1 MTTVITAKHK
11 ATGKITFR
19 AREYRKL
26 TQKQINKILAQWHIN
41 KDKEEVEVIYV

>member
-1 MTTVITAKHK
+1 MITTITARHK

-26 TQKQINKILAQWHIN
+26 TQKQINKILAQWRIN
-41 KDKEEVEVIYV
+41 KNIEDVEVCVK

>member
-1 MTTVITAKHK
+1 MTTIITAKHK

-26 TQKQINKILAQWHIN
+26 TQKQVNKILAQWRVNTNIE
-41 KDKEEVEVIYV
+41 DVEVTYV